1 MVKPL
6 VVTVIEAVC
15 CWPFASLKTALHV
28 PPVSAVTVTVQ
39 LGPDPL
45 AAENEAMPF
54 VSQLLVWLN
63 VPV

>member
-6 VVTVIEAVC
+6 VVTVMDAVC
-15 CWPFASLKTALHV
+15 CWPLESLKTALHV

-39 LGPDPL
+39 LGPEPL
-45 AAENEAMPF
+45 AAENDAMPLEA
-54 VSQLLVWLN
+54 QLLVWLS